1 MRRRW
6 RRRGRRRGDGRR
18 TARDHHSLGQRRRRH
33 DPRLASDDEPFVV
46 TRPRC
51 VVDHSITARFSA
63 TEAEAGTDHDG
74 GADAEHRLAAAP
86 DRAAARR

>member
-1 MRRRW
+1 MRRRR

-18 TARDHHSLGQRRRRH
+18 TARDHHSLGQRPRRH
-33 DPRLASDDEPFVV
+33 DPRLASDDDPFVV

-51 VVDHSITARFSA
+51 VVVDRRLFSA
-63 TEAEAGTDHDG
+63 TEAEAGADHDG
-74 GADAEHRLAAAP
+74 GADAEHRLAAAS